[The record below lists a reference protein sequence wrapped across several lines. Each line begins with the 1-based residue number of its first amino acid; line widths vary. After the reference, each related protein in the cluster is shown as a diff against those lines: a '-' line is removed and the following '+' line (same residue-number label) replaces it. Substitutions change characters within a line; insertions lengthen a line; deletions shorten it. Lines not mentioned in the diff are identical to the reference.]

1 MFPLTSA
8 LGCVSARSFMAPL
21 AAVLRLRLLAAVGS
35 SEGYRMV
42 LARLGSREGGTI
54 SAAATGALD
63 GLGGAA
69 DGLGGAADGLGGAAE
84 GRAPALRVLSRSPL
98 GV

>member
-1 MFPLTSA
+1 
-8 LGCVSARSFMAPL
+8 MAPL

-54 SAAATGALD
+54 SAAATG
-63 GLGGAA
+63 
-69 DGLGGAADGLGGAAE
+69 
-84 GRAPALRVLSRSPL
+84 
-98 GV
+98 